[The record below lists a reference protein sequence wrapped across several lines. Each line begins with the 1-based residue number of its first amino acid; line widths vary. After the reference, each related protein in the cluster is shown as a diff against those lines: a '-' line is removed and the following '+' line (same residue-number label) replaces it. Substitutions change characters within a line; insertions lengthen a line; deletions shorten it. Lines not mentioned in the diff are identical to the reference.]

1 MKNNSQEHF
10 ELIGNFVVDYIVAD
24 FLQVLFDLERDDID
38 IRGVP
43 SILHEDVDIFEESR
57 K

>member
-1 MKNNSQEHF
+1 MKNNSQEYF
-10 ELIGNFVVDYIVAD
+10 ELVGNFVVDYIVAD
-24 FLQVLFDLERDDID
+24 FLQVLFDLERDGID
-38 IRGVP
+38 IRGVS